1 MSLAEPPGAP
11 APPEAPA
18 DAEPARTAAVPV
30 RTARMVHNLAAS
42 MAKLRESGQ
51 YDVETVLADAAR
63 RGVGPL
69 RALADAGVPHRLLQ
83 RAVWQHRGYPLVSLT
98 TSSVAMGLFEQLPLE
113 VCEARGVVPYDGYGS
128 ATVAVSDPT
137 DIAVIDELRGRLGPD
152 ARFVVAEATDIRRVL
167 QSVGAQATSAGLTL
181 EGVGEDRSRIV
192 DIEQFGASEGEVAQ
206 LVNSLVVQAASSFA
220 SDVHIEPSLDSMDV
234 RFRIDGVLHH
244 MTRYPASV
252 TPGVVNRLKVL
263 GQPRRG
269 RPPPPP
275 GRPLRRG
282 HGRHPPRPAP
292 GDPAD
297 HLGDGGRGDPDP
309 RPVPAGVRAGGPGLL
324 ALGARVLQPPVPAP
338 PRLGAGHRS
347 DRLGQDHHPL
357 RHPGPH
363 RHQRDQGARRR
374 GPGGDPASPTA
385 TQVQVNVRA
394 GLTFATALRSFVR
407 ADPDIILVGEVRDL
421 ETALVSTEAA
431 LTGHLVL
438 ASLHANNAPR
448 GGHPAAGDGHRRLS
462 GGVVAAGR
470 GVAAGCCA
478 ACAATAGC
486 PTCSGPSCSSTWYTS
501 SPCPP
506 RSSGPGKAAAAPA
519 AASAYRGR
527 TAVAEV
533 VEMDEEM
540 SAAIAASRPG
550 TELMDLAVAAGMVP
564 MRDDGLVRVMQGQ
577 TSVSEV
583 ARVVN

>member
-263 GQPRRG
+263 ANLDVADRRRPQDG
-269 RPPPPP
+269 RF
-275 GRPLRRG
+275 GVAMGDTRLDLRLVTLPTIWEMEGAVIRILDQSQQVSELEG
-282 HGRHPPRPAP
+282 
-292 GDPAD
+292 
-297 HLGDGGRGDPDP
+297 LGFSPW
-309 RPVPAGVRAGGPGLL
+309 
-324 ALGARVLQPPVPAP
+324 VLEAYS
-338 PRLGAGHRS
+338 RLC
-347 DRLGQDHHPL
+347 L
-357 RHPGPH
+357 H
-363 RHQRDQGARRR
+363 RHGSVLATGPTGSGKTTTLYATLARIATSETKVLAVE
-374 GPGGDPASPTA
+374 DPVEIRFPDA

-438 ASLHANNAPR
+438 ASLHANNAPAAATRLLEMGIDAYLVASSLR
-448 GGHPAAGDGHRRLS
+448 GVVSQRLLRRLCGDCRVPDMLQPELFEHLVHLEPMPAEIFRARE
-462 GGVVAAGR
+462 GGCG
-470 GVAAGCCA
+470 
-478 ACAATAGC
+478 
-486 PTCSGPSCSSTWYTS
+486 TCSGI
-501 SPCPP
+501 
-506 RSSGPGKAAAAPA
+506 G
-519 AASAYRGR
+519 YRGR